1 MDDTAIVDLYW
12 QRSDRAISETEQ
24 KYGQFCHSIA
34 YRICLDHADAEE
46 CVNDTWL
53 SAWNAMPDARPSVL
67 SAFLGAITRNHAL
80 DVFRREK
87 RGKRGGGETA
97 LALEELDECVPSSAD
112 VQRQVEEAELA
123 RCIDRF
129 LAALPAADRHIFL
142 ARYFFLASVEEIAD
156 REQCSQGRI
165 KMRLF
170 RMRGKLRTC
179 LGEEGYL

>member
-53 SAWNAMPDARPSVL
+53 SAWNAMPDARPSAL

-80 DVFRREK
+80 DLFRRKK

-112 VQRQVEEAELA
+112 VQRQVEEVEFT

-129 LAALPAADRHIFL
+129 LAALPAADRHVFV
-142 ARYFFLASVEEIAD
+142 ARYFFLASVTEIAE
-156 REQCSQGRI
+156 REHCSQGGI
-165 KMRLF
+165 KMRLY
-170 RMRGKLRTC
+170 RLRGKLKIC
-179 LGEEGYL
+179 LEEEGYL